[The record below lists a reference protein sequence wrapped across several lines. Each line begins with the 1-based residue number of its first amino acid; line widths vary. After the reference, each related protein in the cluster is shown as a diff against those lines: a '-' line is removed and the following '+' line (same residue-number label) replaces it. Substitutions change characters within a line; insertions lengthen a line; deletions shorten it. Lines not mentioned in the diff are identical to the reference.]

1 LHPAELTVCCRL
13 IRFSWHGASCPGEI
27 LRFSTVSLPE
37 VRKKRGADVD
47 FQAVWAHVSNQ
58 KLQVSPR
65 GASDWWRE
73 SVRNSVSVHQ
83 YKIRGSAIQRQ
94 AIVSSD
100 RKSVQSPLSSRPRYA
115 SMPVS
120 NRMFD
125 GGGCTLR
132 WRIDGGRRWPSILD
146 DSRETGPQV
155 PRGRRRD

>member
-13 IRFSWHGASCPGEI
+13 IRFSWHGASRPGEI

-37 VRKKRGADVD
+37 VQNKRGADVD

-83 YKIRGSAIQRQ
+83 HKIRGSAIYSHCSIVRQ
-94 AIVSSD
+94 DGELCCPRADFQNFINPCLNPSPSEAGSTLDRGLVFQMLASHTVLFIVLPT
-100 RKSVQSPLSSRPRYA
+100 K
-115 SMPVS
+115 
-120 NRMFD
+120 
-125 GGGCTLR
+125 
-132 WRIDGGRRWPSILD
+132 
-146 DSRETGPQV
+146 TGP
-155 PRGRRRD
+155 